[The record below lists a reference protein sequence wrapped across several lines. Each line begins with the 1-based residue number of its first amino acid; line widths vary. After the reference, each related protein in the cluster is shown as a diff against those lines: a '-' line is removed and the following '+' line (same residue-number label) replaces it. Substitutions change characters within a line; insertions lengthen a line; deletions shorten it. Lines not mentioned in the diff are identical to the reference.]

1 MSLGTQ
7 CRVQAGE
14 VRPGPGGKM
23 LPSLSETSPSLKK
36 NIAEMEKIEE
46 KYTFFVRDIAN
57 MAPLIVML
65 ITAWA

>member
-1 MSLGTQ
+1 MRLGTR

-23 LPSLSETSPSLKK
+23 LPSLSETPSLKK

-57 MAPLIVML
+57 MAPLIVIL
-65 ITAWA
+65 IAAWA

>member
-1 MSLGTQ
+1 M
-7 CRVQAGE
+7 
-14 VRPGPGGKM
+14 RPGPGGKM